1 MKKVFISGSM
11 SIKKLDELVR
21 NSLEKIIALNLQ
33 VLVGDAYGVDKL
45 VQEYFYN
52 QNYYNVTIYTIFDI
66 PRNLV
71 SNKFLIKKINTNG
84 LKGRKAQEKK
94 DETMTFESNYS
105 FVIWDGKS
113 KGSFNNILRAFE
125 NNKKLKI
132 YYEKEKRFL
141 EKKELNI
148 NNIKM
153 IYYKYNGVGL
163 RELAK
168 YSNQSLAYIKEIVKH
183 YPQFK
188 IINHYQGKKQVKY
201 SIELVDV
208 LINQHLFGMLSKEK
222 KVLHE

>member
-84 LKGRKAQEKK
+84 LKE
-94 DETMTFESNYS
+94 
-105 FVIWDGKS
+105 
-113 KGSFNNILRAFE
+113 
-125 NNKKLKI
+125 
-132 YYEKEKRFL
+132 
-141 EKKELNI
+141 
-148 NNIKM
+148 
-153 IYYKYNGVGL
+153 
-163 RELAK
+163 
-168 YSNQSLAYIKEIVKH
+168 
-183 YPQFK
+183 
-188 IINHYQGKKQVKY
+188 
-201 SIELVDV
+201 
-208 LINQHLFGMLSKEK
+208 
-222 KVLHE
+222 

>member
-113 KGSFNNILRAFE
+113 KGSFNNILRALEQEKLFE
-125 NNKKLKI
+125 N
-132 YYEKEKRFL
+132 EL
-141 EKKELNI
+141 EKIIDNLGSN
-148 NNIKM
+148 
-153 IYYKYNGVGL
+153 VGDL
-163 RELAK
+163 VRR
-168 YSNQSLAYIKEIVKH
+168 IVN
-183 YPQFK
+183 F
-188 IINHYQGKKQVKY
+188 
-201 SIELVDV
+201 E
-208 LINQHLFGMLSKEK
+208 E
-222 KVLHE
+222 E

>member
-141 EKKELNI
+141 EK
-148 NNIKM
+148 NIKP
-153 IYYKYNGVGL
+153 IV
-163 RELAK
+163 
-168 YSNQSLAYIKEIVKH
+168 SKEIER
-183 YPQFK
+183 QEG
-188 IINHYQGKKQVKY
+188 Q
-201 SIELVDV
+201 
-208 LINQHLFGMLSKEK
+208 KEDQAK
-222 KVLHE
+222 RSWPHPSTGAVPCRGHP